1 MVHYGLLGN
10 AELCQLF
17 YSLPL
22 KYSFGLSRNP
32 PQHGEGTRDKVLH
45 FIFTNKQ
52 NVSDK
57 QSQLMLN
64 TGSLSINCV
73 YLDHQR

>member
-1 MVHYGLLGN
+1 MVHYGLPGN

-22 KYSFGLSRNP
+22 KYPFGLSCNP
-32 PQHGEGTRDKVLH
+32 PQHGEGTHDKALH
-45 FIFTNKQ
+45 FISTNKQ

-57 QSQLMLN
+57 ESQL
-64 TGSLSINCV
+64 SSIKCV
-73 YLDHQR
+73 YLNHQR

>member
-1 MVHYGLLGN
+1 MDHYGLPGN

-22 KYSFGLSRNP
+22 KYSYGLPRNP
-32 PQHGEGTRDKVLH
+32 PQHGEGTRDKALH

-57 QSQLMLN
+57 ESQL
-64 TGSLSINCV
+64 LSIKCV
-73 YLDHQR
+73 YLNHQW

>member
-1 MVHYGLLGN
+1 MVHYGLSGN
-10 AELCQLF
+10 NELCQLF
-17 YSLPL
+17 YSL

-32 PQHGEGTRDKVLH
+32 PQHGKGTNDKALH

-57 QSQLMLN
+57 ESQLMLN
-64 TGSLSINCV
+64 TGSLSIKCV
-73 YLDHQR
+73 YLNHQQ